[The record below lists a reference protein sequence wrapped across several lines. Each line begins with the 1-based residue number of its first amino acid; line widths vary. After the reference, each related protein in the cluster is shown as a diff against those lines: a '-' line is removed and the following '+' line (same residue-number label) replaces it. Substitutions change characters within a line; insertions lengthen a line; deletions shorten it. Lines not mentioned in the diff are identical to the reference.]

1 LEYHDSW
8 LEATSG
14 IQPQLE
20 FQSFVVENFVEEEV
34 VPVGAVEEDLE
45 NLVVVDFRT
54 ELRTESRLPVE
65 NLLELKLLEFLKKL
79 DVLSD

>member
-1 LEYHDSW
+1 V
-8 LEATSG
+8 ATSG

-20 FQSFVVENFVEEEV
+20 LQSFVVENFVEEEV
-34 VPVGAVEEDLE
+34 VPEGAVEEDLE

>member
-65 NLLELKLLEFLKKL
+65 NLLELKLPEFLKKL

>member
-54 ELRTESRLPVE
+54 ESRLPVE
-65 NLLELKLLEFLKKL
+65 NLLELKLPEFLKKL